1 MAEPVSDSGEHGR
14 ASRGRRRGYAYGPY
28 RDGPDPLAPPV
39 DLRAALDK
47 IGRDVMEGSS
57 LRQALRELL
66 RQGTEDRR
74 GLDELSRQLWQ
85 RRRDLQRNNRVDGTL
100 QEVREL
106 LDKALRAEKAAL
118 ARQDS
123 DDARFAELDLETLPD
138 NTARAVR
145 SLSEY
150 DWQSADG
157 RQAYQDILDL
167 LGREMLDQRFAG
179 MKEAMQQATPAD
191 VQRVFDLTGARTR
204 LPFLTA
210 RQLSALLATP
220 ADARA

>member
-1 MAEPVSDSGEHGR
+1 MAEPLSDPEWAEP
-14 ASRGRRRGYAYGPY
+14 ASSAATRRGRRRSYSYGPY
-28 RDGPDPLAPPV
+28 LDGPDPLAPPL

-57 LRQALRELL
+57 LQQALRELL
-66 RQGTEDRR
+66 RQGTDDRR
-74 GLDELSRQLWQ
+74 GLDELTRQLWQ
-85 RRRDLQRNNRVDGTL
+85 RRRALQRNNRIDGTL

-106 LDKALRAEKAAL
+106 LDKALTAEKAAL

-145 SLSEY
+145 ALQEY
-150 DWQSADG
+150 DWQSSDA

-167 LGREMLDQRFAG
+167 LGREMLDQRFNG
-179 MKEAMQQATPAD
+179 MKEAMQRATPAD
-191 VQRVFDLTGARTR
+191 VQRVQDMLDN
-204 LPFLTA
+204 LN
-210 RQLSALLATP
+210 ALLT
-220 ADARA
+220 